1 MKQTLGIHH
10 KRTMTNTKILFL
22 HGFFA
27 SGYCIPA
34 QTLKQAFAN
43 KAEVFTPD
51 LPLHPREALAF
62 ITNLCE
68 CEHPDVLVG
77 NSNGAFLAQIVAS
90 RLRIPALLGNPYLEM
105 TRFLSE
111 RIGPHEYKSPRTDGR
126 QHFVIDQPLI
136 EEFADVQCAQIR
148 EYKYA
153 QWFNEVQYNGK
164 TLSESERQ
172 EFISIIDS
180 TIAQYS
186 EGLPLM
192 TDILEDTKE
201 RHDEYYKIDR
211 IVVSVCLFVLITM
224 IDSMVAGKYF
234 ILADR
239 DYDQRFM
246 RGKLFVIL
254 NEGFKKLYGF
264 NEKSHNKSEWNKLR
278 PIMKYFPKVINRQYQ
293 DLTHLLEK
301 QSYTSSWWK
310 DERNYETHLDAEK
323 LYKSRQEEIIE
334 SKVMMDSLKLFE
346 TLLAVSHFLSNVHAC
361 IFNFLVGKYR
371 RGELS
376 E

>member
-1 MKQTLGIHH
+1 M
-10 KRTMTNTKILFL
+10 N
-22 HGFFA
+22 
-27 SGYCIPA
+27 
-34 QTLKQAFAN
+34 
-43 KAEVFTPD
+43 
-51 LPLHPREALAF
+51 
-62 ITNLCE
+62 
-68 CEHPDVLVG
+68 
-77 NSNGAFLAQIVAS
+77 
-90 RLRIPALLGNPYLEM
+90 
-105 TRFLSE
+105 
-111 RIGPHEYKSPRTDGR
+111 
-126 QHFVIDQPLI
+126 

-164 TLSESERQ
+164 TLSESERK
-172 EFISIIDS
+172 EFISVIDD

-192 TDILEDTKE
+192 ISILEDTKE
-201 RHDEYYKIDR
+201 QHDDYHEIDR
-211 IVVSVCLFVLITM
+211 AVVSVCLFVVITM

-239 DYDQRFM
+239 EYDRRFM

-264 NEKSHNKSEWNKLR
+264 NEKSYKKSEWDKLQS
-278 PIMKYFPKVINRQYQ
+278 IMKYFPGVINRQYQ
-293 DLTHLLEK
+293 ELTYLLEK
-301 QSYTSSWWK
+301 QSHTSFWWK
-310 DERNYETHLDAEK
+310 DERNYETHLDAGK
-323 LYKSRQEEIIE
+323 LYKSRQEEIVE
-334 SKVMMDSLKLFE
+334 SKVMMDSMKLFN